1 MKYYFTWKG
10 GGGGGVVTRV
20 QCVIPYAYTEKKIVS
35 LTLSFATKLKKY
47 PRYKLCVRLN
57 TFLTEN

>member
-20 QCVIPYAYTEKKIVS
+20 QCVIPYAYTENKNSFTNLKFCNKIKEV
-35 LTLSFATKLKKY
+35 
-47 PRYKLCVRLN
+47 P
-57 TFLTEN
+57 